1 MNIEDRK
8 RLEEIENSIE
18 KLYDEQSRKLYSYI
32 VEMGDQAF
40 MAGNPLYNF
49 RESDLFEKLIA
60 HFESIEEYE
69 KCAFLLKQSTK
80 IRQAILESL

>member
-8 RLEEIENSIE
+8 RLAEIEDSIE
-18 KLYDEQSRKLYSYI
+18 KLYDEQSRKLYNYI

-49 RESDLFEKLIA
+49 RDSDLFEKLIS
-60 HFESIEEYE
+60 HFESTEEYE

-80 IRQAILESL
+80 IRQAIVQSL